1 VTFADDD
8 NLETEVIAHMS
19 RAHGVTV
26 NTLRMDDV
34 IADLEEVV
42 Q

>member
-1 VTFADDD
+1 
-8 NLETEVIAHMS
+8 MS